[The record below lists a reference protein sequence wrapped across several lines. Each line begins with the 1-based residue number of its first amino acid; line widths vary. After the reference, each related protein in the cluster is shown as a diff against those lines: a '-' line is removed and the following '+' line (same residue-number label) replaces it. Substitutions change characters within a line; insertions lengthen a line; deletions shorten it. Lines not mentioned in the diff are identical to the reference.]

1 MSVTWL
7 DGLAGWGLVDWGLPG
22 WNLPGWPMVAVLAA
36 HFAMGTGL
44 GACYFGGLWWNAC
57 LFASGARLVLAIGL
71 IMGRFALLASFLTLA
86 SLEGALPL
94 LLMALGV
101 VLARPLVMRR
111 VRATAP

>member
-1 MSVTWL
+1 MSLTWF
-7 DGLAGWGLVDWGLPG
+7 DGLPSWGLHG
-22 WNLPGWPMVAVLAA
+22 WLVIPILAA
-36 HFAMGTGL
+36 HFAAGIGL

-57 LFASGARLVLAIGL
+57 LFASGARLVAAIGL
-71 IMGRFALLASFLTLA
+71 IIGRFVLLAGVLTLA

-111 VRATAP
+111 VKATAR

>member
-1 MSVTWL
+1 MSLTWF
-7 DGLAGWGLVDWGLPG
+7 DGVLGWGLH
-22 WNLPGWPMVAVLAA
+22 GWPVILVLAA
-36 HFAMGTGL
+36 HFAAGIGL

-57 LFASGARLVLAIGL
+57 LLASGTRLAAAIGL
-71 IMGRFALLASFLTLA
+71 IIGRFVLLAGCLTLA